1 MTKNKQKGAKAPLN
15 FFQKSIDK
23 HFPVCYNIIRKN
35 EREETKM
42 AREQRYMD
50 KETGEI
56 VFTHAEAMELFRQ
69 GHNIELWYL
78 SETLGEWVCG
88 VEWEH

>member
-1 MTKNKQKGAKAPLN
+1 MNKQKK
-15 FFQKSIDK
+15 
-23 HFPVCYNIIRKN
+23 
-35 EREETKM
+35 EETKM

-78 SETLGEWVCG
+78 SETLGEWICG
-88 VEWEH
+88 IEWEH

>member
-1 MTKNKQKGAKAPLN
+1 
-15 FFQKSIDK
+15 
-23 HFPVCYNIIRKN
+23 
-35 EREETKM
+35 M

-56 VFTHAEAMELFRQ
+56 VFTHKEAMELFRQ
-69 GHNIELWYL
+69 GHNIEVWYL
-78 SETLGEWVCG
+78 SEVLGEWICG